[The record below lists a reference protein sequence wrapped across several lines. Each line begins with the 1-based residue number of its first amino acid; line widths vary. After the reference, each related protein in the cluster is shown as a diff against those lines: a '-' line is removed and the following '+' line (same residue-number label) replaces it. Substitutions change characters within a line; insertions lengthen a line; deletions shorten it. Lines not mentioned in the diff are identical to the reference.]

1 MFLIGREIKMEK
13 LFTAK
18 DIVMILLDL
27 RIEPDERFVAAA
39 GTDYG
44 SVSAWRMPSGNYV
57 IGYDDGEQTNFDVTD
72 EVDDLAVWLEHP
84 DLFGL
89 DQIFERANIRGA
101 SSIKDAS
108 PDDDGPFYILRTR
121 SYYGPTEISEIMV
134 DDDFYS
140 PLEFASYADA
150 ENWINNDESL
160 TYYLANNETE
170 RPKNKIVVE

>member
-1 MFLIGREIKMEK
+1 VEK

-18 DIVMILLDL
+18 DIAMILLDL

-39 GTDYG
+39 GADYG
-44 SVSAWRMPSGNYV
+44 SVSAWQMPSGNYV
-57 IGYDDGEQTNFDVTD
+57 ISYGDNGQTEYSVTD

-84 DLFGL
+84 DLSGL

-108 PDDDGPFYILRTR
+108 PDDDGPFYILRTH

-134 DDDFYS
+134 DDDSCS

-150 ENWINNDESL
+150 KNWINNDESL
-160 TYYLANNETE
+160 TYYLANNETG
-170 RPKNKIVVE
+170 RPENKIVVE